1 MIVPVGFCGNCGE
14 RMTGT
19 FCGNCGQQ
27 AERPGTWEDA
37 ATQSVEVV
45 TPQAVMTDEMTPHHT
60 APTAASPPQSAP
72 NNDQPWGALPSI
84 PAGVRP
90 HNSSAPTTAPTQPVR
105 SRSAVPAWAIG
116 VAAVVAIAVGVLVV
130 WNQHWLGGGTKP
142 VAVSTVTATV
152 TADVP
157 TPTDGSSDPTTDEP
171 TGEATDEPTTEATTP
186 TVTAT
191 KSPSELRREAFVTL
205 EHLVAD
211 DRRLSPIRGQWV
223 AQLASKSE
231 GIVDRTQ
238 QAAPFTLPQIL
249 AEIMSLKDNPDYGPL
264 VRVVHQGDWGTST
277 AGPKPMWV
285 TVADIDVTARAD
297 VVSWCEGHFSQR
309 GQALLNVCYPRQMTL
324 K

>member
-27 AERPGTWEDA
+27 AERPGTGEDA
-37 ATQSVEVV
+37 ATQPMEVV
-45 TPQAVMTDEMTPHHT
+45 TPQRVTTDEAASLHT
-60 APTAASPPQSAP
+60 APTAPAPPPSALR
-72 NNDQPWGALPSI
+72 DDHSWGALP
-84 PAGVRP
+84 PTPTGVRP
-90 HNSSAPTTAPTQPVR
+90 HNFSAPTTAPPQPVR

-116 VAAVVAIAVGVLVV
+116 VAAVVAIALGLLVI
-130 WNQHWLGGGTKP
+130 WNQHWLGGMTKP

-152 TADVP
+152 TAGVP
-157 TPTDGSSDPTTDEP
+157 TPTDGPSDPPTDEP
-171 TGEATDEPTTEATTP
+171 TDEPTTEATTP
-186 TVTAT
+186 TDTSTT
-191 KSPSELRREAFVTL
+191 KSPSELRGAAFATL

-211 DRRLSPIRGQWV
+211 DRSLSPIRGQWV

-231 GIVDRTQ
+231 GIVDKTQ

-249 AEIMSLKDNPDYGPL
+249 AEITSLKDNPDYGPL

-285 TVADIDVTARAD
+285 TVADIDVTSRAD

-309 GQALLNVCYPRQMTL
+309 GQALLNVCYPRRMTL

>member
-27 AERPGTWEDA
+27 AERPGTVEDA
-37 ATQSVEVV
+37 ATQPMEVV
-45 TPQAVMTDEMTPHHT
+45 TPQRVTTDE
-60 APTAASPPQSAP
+60 AASL
-72 NNDQPWGALPSI
+72 DT
-84 PAGVRP
+84 
-90 HNSSAPTTAPTQPVR
+90 APTTARPHPVR

-116 VAAVVAIAVGVLVV
+116 VAAVVAIASGLLVV
-130 WNQHWLGGGTKP
+130 WNQHWLGGRTKP

-152 TADVP
+152 TAGVP
-157 TPTDGSSDPTTDEP
+157 TPTDGPSDPPTDEP
-171 TGEATDEPTTEATTP
+171 TDEPTTEATTP
-186 TVTAT
+186 TDTSTT
-191 KSPSELRREAFVTL
+191 KSPSELRGAAFATL

-211 DRRLSPIRGQWV
+211 DRSLSPIRGQWV

-231 GIVDRTQ
+231 GIVDKTQ

-285 TVADIDVTARAD
+285 TVADIDVTSRAD